1 VTKFGILKSGSLPPN
16 ISAQLAELVA
26 LTEALRLSKQQRVH
40 IYTDS
45 KYTFL
50 ILHAQAAIWKKRE
63 TLTIIGTASHRDKR
77 EVTLIVL
84 GITALIAALAGI
96 SYGVIANHVTSKN
109 LTKVV
114 EDTSD
119 QVGLAIKDMQRSL
132 SSLACMVTDH
142 HLALD
147 FLLAKQGGVCAIAN
161 TSCCTYINT
170 SGIVEERTDYIL
182 QQAKWL
188 WEQSFET
195 QVSTQ
200 VWEQIKSWLPSR
212 AWFLPFLGPIVA
224 IILWLVFGPCILN
237 LLVKFVSSRLE
248 SI

>member
-1 VTKFGILKSGSLPPN
+1 M
-16 ISAQLAELVA
+16 
-26 LTEALRLSKQQRVH
+26 LT
-40 IYTDS
+40 T
-45 KYTFL
+45 T
-50 ILHAQAAIWKKRE
+50 
-63 TLTIIGTASHRDKR
+63 GTACHRDKR

-84 GITALIAALAGI
+84 GITALVAALAGI
-96 SYGVIANHVTSKN
+96 SYGVIANHVTAEN

-132 SSLACMVTDH
+132 SSLSCMVMDH
-142 HLALD
+142 RLALD

-170 SGIVEERTDYIL
+170 SGIVEERADYIL

-188 WEQSFET
+188 WEQSLET

-212 AWFLPFLGPIVA
+212 TWFLSFLGPIVA
-224 IILWLVFGPCILN
+224 IILLLVFGPCILN
-237 LLVKFVSSRLE
+237 LLVKCVSFHLE
-248 SI
+248 SIKLQMPLVEMKMT